1 VHKFGSRFRCLGS
14 QTNSIGLVRRIGPY
28 PGYVGGVVLVSLCYV
43 LLRWLLE
50 FVALRAGSKECK
62 DLEIIVLRHELAIL
76 RRTTRRPA
84 ITLVDRVLLAVASR
98 LLPRAR
104 WQSFIVTPATLL
116 RWHRDLVAKRWT
128 YARPVGRPPMR
139 REIRDLVLRLAREN
153 PRWGYPRMVGELKGL
168 GIAVS
173 ATTVRAWLRAAGLGP
188 AGKRR
193 ETTWREFVQAHRQSL
208 LAVDFFTVET
218 IWLQRLYVLFFIEL
232 GSRRVHV
239 AGCTPNPSA
248 PWVVQQARQLSW
260 TLAEH
265 SAPMQFLIRD
275 RDQKF
280 TDRFDDVFRSE
291 GIEVVR
297 TPCRAPQANGV
308 AERFV
313 RTARSECFDRLLIL
327 NQQHLERIL
336 EVFVDHYNGHRP
348 HRALWLASPE
358 PRRPAAIAAPSG
370 DARILRRDRLGGVV
384 HEYVLAA

>member
-1 VHKFGSRFRCLGS
+1 
-14 QTNSIGLVRRIGPY
+14 
-28 PGYVGGVVLVSLCYV
+28 VLVSLCYV
-43 LLRWLLE
+43 SLRWLLA
-50 FVALRAGSKECK
+50 FVAVRARSKEFQE
-62 DLEIIVLRHELAIL
+62 LEIIVLRHELAIL

-84 ITLVDRVLLAVASR
+84 ITAVDRVLLAVASR

-104 WQSFIVTPATLL
+104 WRSFIVTPATLL
-116 RWHRDLVAKRWT
+116 RWHRRLVARRWT
-128 YARPVGRPPMR
+128 YTRPVGRPPLR

-153 PRWGYPRMVGELKGL
+153 PRWGYLRMVGELKGL
-168 GIAVS
+168 GITVS

-193 ETTWREFVQAHRQSL
+193 ETTWREFVRAHRQSL

-239 AGCTPNPSA
+239 SGCTPNPNA
-248 PWVVQQARQLSW
+248 PWVIQQARQLSW
-260 TLAEH
+260 TLAER
-265 SAPMQFLIRD
+265 SEPIRLLIRD

-297 TPCRAPQANGV
+297 TPFRAPQANGV

-313 RTARSECFDRLLIL
+313 RTVRSECFDWLLIL
-327 NQQHLERIL
+327 NQPHLERVL
-336 EVFVDHYNGHRP
+336 QALVDHYNGHRP
-348 HRALWLASPE
+348 HRALSLTPPE
-358 PRRPAAIAAPSG
+358 TRRPTPTPSASG

-384 HEYVLAA
+384 HEYARAA